1 MNRVETILEHNRHFV
16 TNKDYESYITD
27 KYPDKKLAIVTC
39 MDTRLVELL
48 PKAMNLKNG
57 DAKIIKNAGAIISQ
71 PFGSVMRSLIVAI
84 YELKAEE
91 VFIVGHTGC
100 GMAAINSDR
109 VIETMR
115 ERGISNE
122 VLDTLEHSGI
132 RLNKWLRGVNNEKE
146 GVIHTVGIVKNH
158 PLLPANLPVHGML
171 IDSTTG
177 ELELVIN
184 GYE

>member
-1 MNRVETILEHNRHFV
+1 MNRVETILDHNRHFV
-16 TNKDYESYITD
+16 ANKDYESYITD

-146 GVIHTVGIVKNH
+146 GIIHTVGIVKNH
-158 PLLPANLPVHGML
+158 PLLPANLPVHGLL